1 MSSDRWRF
9 GANSPLVQTQGQ
21 HVRDSNWY
29 YGYKGEQRGPMSWEQ
44 LRVVASMGGIDPDTL
59 VWTDGY
65 SNWRPAIDV
74 PDLLDVE
81 SHPPVPMEKPRSP
94 TTAAEPRNV
103 PRSAADIVLGGIC
116 GVAAAI
122 TALIALLLIL
132 ASFGNSS
139 MLPGSLVFVAAA
151 LVLGSMARRML
162 RTDQT
167 KAPRGKQQ

>member
-1 MSSDRWRF
+1 MQ
-9 GANSPLVQTQGQ
+9 N
-21 HVRDSNWY
+21 SNWY

-81 SHPPVPMEKPRSP
+81 SHPPVSMATTRSA

-103 PRSAADIVLGGIC
+103 PRNAADILLGGIC
-116 GVAAAI
+116 GLAAAI
-122 TALIALLLIL
+122 AALFGLLLIPALLGKPSSLPLFLVL
-132 ASFGNSS
+132 A
-139 MLPGSLVFVAAA
+139 AAA

-162 RTDQT
+162 RTDET
-167 KAPRGKQQ
+167 NASRERQQ

>member
-1 MSSDRWRF
+1 M
-9 GANSPLVQTQGQ
+9 
-21 HVRDSNWY
+21 HDSNWY

-65 SNWRPAIDV
+65 SNWRRAIDV

-81 SHPPVPMEKPRSP
+81 SHPPVSMAKPRSP

-103 PRSAADIVLGGIC
+103 PRNAADILLGVIC
-116 GVAAAI
+116 GTVAAI
-122 TALIALLLIL
+122 TALLALLLIL

-162 RTDQT
+162 RTDET
-167 KAPRGKQQ
+167 KASREKQQ